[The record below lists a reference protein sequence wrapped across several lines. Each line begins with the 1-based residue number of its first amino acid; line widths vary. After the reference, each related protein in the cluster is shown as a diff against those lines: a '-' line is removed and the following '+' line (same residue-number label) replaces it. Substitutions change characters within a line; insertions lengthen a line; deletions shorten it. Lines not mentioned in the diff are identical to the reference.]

1 MKRLFICLFVLLIG
15 AAANF
20 AMAQDVV
27 YLKNGSVIKGSVVEI
42 KPSESLKI
50 KTADGSLFVYK
61 MSEVDRIERD
71 NNASSRN
78 NGSGDSDV
86 YLKRGFRGFVDF
98 GGSLGFG
105 DTKQNYQGSISFT
118 GGYQINSM
126 LFVGGGVAPTVN
138 FNDFD
143 QTICVV
149 PLYAAVRLDFLKN
162 KVSPYINARAGYSI
176 NTDNPE
182 YSAAYFYGGVGV
194 RLRKFNL
201 GAGTD
206 VYTRDGNTSTYASF
220 RFGFEF

>member
-1 MKRLFICLFVLLIG
+1 MKRFFICLFVLLIG

-71 NNASSRN
+71 NSADARN

-98 GGSLGFG
+98 GGSVGFG
-105 DTKQNYQGSISFT
+105 DAQKNYQASIGFT

-126 LFVGGGVAPTVN
+126 LFAGGGVAPTVN

-143 QTICVV
+143 QTTFLV
-149 PLYAAVRLDFLKN
+149 PIFAAVRVDFLKY
-162 KVSPYINARAGYSI
+162 KVSPYINARIGYSI
-176 NTDNPE
+176 NTKDVD
-182 YSAAYFYGGVGV
+182 YSAVYIYGGVGV

-206 VYTRDGNTSTYASF
+206 VYTRDGNTSTYAAF